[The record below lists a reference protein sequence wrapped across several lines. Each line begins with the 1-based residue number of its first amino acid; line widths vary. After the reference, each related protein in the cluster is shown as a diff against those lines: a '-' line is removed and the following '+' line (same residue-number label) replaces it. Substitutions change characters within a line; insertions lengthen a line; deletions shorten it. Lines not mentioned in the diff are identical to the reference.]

1 MYARTISS
9 YLIPG
14 KADETIR
21 IFRDRVVPVARGQPG
36 YVSTAIY
43 TPPGRSAGP
52 TRRDRRPTT
61 RLLVASP
68 GADAS

>member
-1 MYARTISS
+1 MYARTISA

-14 KADETIR
+14 KADEAIR
-21 IFRDRVVPVARGQPG
+21 IFRDRVVPVVHTQPG

-43 TPPGRSAGP
+43 ID
-52 TRRDRRPTT
+52 RDRRPTT
-61 RLLVASP
+61 RLLGGSP